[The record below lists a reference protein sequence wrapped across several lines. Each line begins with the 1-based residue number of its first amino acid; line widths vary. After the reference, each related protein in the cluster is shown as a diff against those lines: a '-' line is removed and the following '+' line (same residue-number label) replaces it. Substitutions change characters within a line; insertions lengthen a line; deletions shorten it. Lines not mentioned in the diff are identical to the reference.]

1 MTELPS
7 HPSPLQRKQSKCTVV
22 CNVTCL
28 YPHVYKVGCNFQCR
42 SSATDQLQYAYE
54 NTTVHSKHF
63 VPEKF
68 CESLANWRDRIS
80 SNIILQMNSSSSLHN
95 IKMPQTLNTIN

>member
-28 YPHVYKVGCNFQCR
+28 YPHVYKVGYYFQCAVVLLTSYSTLMR
-42 SSATDQLQYAYE
+42 ILLYVANILRPKTFVNRWQIGETEFLQ
-54 NTTVHSKHF
+54 
-63 VPEKF
+63 
-68 CESLANWRDRIS
+68 I
-80 SNIILQMNSSSSLHN
+80 
-95 IKMPQTLNTIN
+95 